1 MIVVDCGIFVF
12 NSIFYIY
19 LYSVVFFRMDIVVGV
34 KCCVIGYVFFLID
47 R

>member
-19 LYSVVFFRMDIVVGV
+19 LYSLVFFRMDIDVVLLV
-34 KCCVIGYVFFLID
+34 MFFFLID